1 MDILREFCDESGMVV
16 NPSKTKFMVIN
27 GVSGDKAPLVS
38 RDLTVEN
45 CDSYTYLGA
54 VFTQDGS
61 IKASV
66 KEHVI
71 VKQAHLMKFV
81 AFVTKNA
88 DFPFWVKRK
97 VLDAALLSSV
107 LYSCESWLGT
117 SVKAAQSMYYTAV
130 KALLAV
136 RVSNPIMT

>member
-1 MDILREFCDESGMVV
+1 MNVAMTVSFPGSTVSV
-16 NPSKTKFMVIN
+16 KPSSCMVIN

-38 RDLTVEN
+38 QDLIVEN
-45 CDSYTYLGA
+45 CDSYTYLSA

-61 IKASV
+61 IMASV

-81 AFVTKNA
+81 ALVTKNA

-107 LYSCESWLGT
+107 LYSCESWLGRGG
-117 SVKAAQSMYYTAV
+117 
-130 KALLAV
+130 LAIGAIGHCMPGGPPLQGP
-136 RVSNPIMT
+136 SPLPKTL

>member
-1 MDILREFCDESGMVV
+1 MVV
-16 NPSKTKFMVIN
+16 NPSKTKLMVIN

-54 VFTQDGS
+54 VFIQDGS
-61 IKASV
+61 IMASV

-81 AFVTKNA
+81 AFVTKNG
-88 DFPFWVKRK
+88 DFPF
-97 VLDAALLSSV
+97 
-107 LYSCESWLGT
+107 
-117 SVKAAQSMYYTAV
+117 
-130 KALLAV
+130 
-136 RVSNPIMT
+136 